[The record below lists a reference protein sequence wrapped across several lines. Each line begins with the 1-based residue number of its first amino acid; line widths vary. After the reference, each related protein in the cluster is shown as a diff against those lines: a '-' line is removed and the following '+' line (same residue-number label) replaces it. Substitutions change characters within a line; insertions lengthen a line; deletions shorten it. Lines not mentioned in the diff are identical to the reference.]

1 MAVDDEGIDALLE
14 LYEEQRPRLY
24 RLARLLGAGTDAG
37 SVVRSAFRS
46 LHRRSKRLIDPQE
59 RVEYLT
65 EQVVHLTRAAAGRGI
80 EVPDPDDGRYLPLI
94 ERLRKQHVS
103 SAEILVVS
111 HFMTMF
117 GPELSRVMRL
127 SVHRSNQRL
136 ESALEE
142 LASHEGEGEQIN
154 ALSADLT
161 SALHSIADQIK
172 VPAAPP
178 LEPALQETSSSPER
192 GSVRGQLVAVASIVA
207 LALGAM
213 LAVGTQRE
221 PVAAPEPVP
230 SPTVASPTPTTQS
243 AVQAVVRSAPIYYV
257 GRADGKLYREYR
269 DLPSTA
275 RLSRTGI
282 ESLITLVPLDPDY
295 VSLWTGKYQ
304 GSKLRNG
311 VLTIDLSADAY
322 SSIEPAKQQAAIEQM
337 VYTMSEVL
345 ERPGLV
351 VKFLADGS
359 PAPAPFNKPQGHRR
373 HGLGP
378 MPGLWITSPRNQD
391 VTPAGTLSIQG
402 TVKPEFGAPTVTL
415 VNTETQE
422 TVSSSIAQT
431 GLAKNDEGWLVW
443 SVMLSISEPGTYE
456 VKAEATSRGTRA
468 ALQPTS
474 VSETKLVRVSE

>member
-1 MAVDDEGIDALLE
+1 MAVDDERIDELIE

-24 RLARLLGAGTDAG
+24 RLARLLGAGTEAG
-37 SVVRSAFRS
+37 STVRSAFRS

-59 RVEYLT
+59 RAEYLT
-65 EQVVHLTRAAAGRGI
+65 EQVVHLTRTASGEGVDI
-80 EVPDPDDGRYLPLI
+80 PDPDDGRYLPLI
-94 ERLRKQHVS
+94 ERLRTQSAS

-127 SVHRSNQRL
+127 TVHRSNQRL

-142 LASHEGEGEQIN
+142 LASEEGEQIN

-161 SALHSIADQIK
+161 AALRSVANQIK
-172 VPAAPP
+172 VPPAKP
-178 LEPALQETSSSPER
+178 LAPALQEASSPER

-207 LALGAM
+207 LALGSI

-221 PVAAPEPVP
+221 PAATPEPVVS
-230 SPTVASPTPTTQS
+230 SPVESPTPTTQ
-243 AVQAVVRSAPIYYV
+243 AATQAVVRSAPIYYV

-275 RLSRTGI
+275 SLSRTGI

-311 VLTIDLSADAY
+311 VLTVDLSADAY
-322 SSIEPAKQQAAIEQM
+322 SSIEPTKQQAAIEQM
-337 VYTMSEVL
+337 VYTMSELL

-351 VKFLADGS
+351 VQFQADGS
-359 PAPAPFNKPQGHRR
+359 PAPAPFNKPQGYRR

-391 VTPAGTLSIQG
+391 LTPAGTLSIQG
-402 TVKPEFGAPTVTL
+402 TVRPEFGAPTVTL
-415 VNTETQE
+415 VHTETQE
-422 TVSSSIAQT
+422 VISNSIAQT

-456 VKAEATSRGTRA
+456 VRAEATARGTNA
-468 ALQPTS
+468 AGQPTS

>member
-1 MAVDDEGIDALLE
+1 MAVDDERIDELIE

-24 RLARLLGAGTDAG
+24 RLARLLGAGAEAG
-37 SVVRSAFRS
+37 PTVRSAFRS

-65 EQVVHLTRAAAGRGI
+65 EQVVHLTRTASGEGVDI
-80 EVPDPDDGRYLPLI
+80 PDPDDGRYLPLI
-94 ERLRKQHVS
+94 ERLRKQSAS

-127 SVHRSNQRL
+127 TVHRSNQRL

-142 LASHEGEGEQIN
+142 LASEEGEQIN

-161 SALHSIADQIK
+161 AALHSVANQIK
-172 VPAAPP
+172 VPPAKP
-178 LEPALQETSSSPER
+178 LAPALHEASSSPER

-207 LALGAM
+207 LALGSI

-221 PVAAPEPVP
+221 PAAAPEPVAS
-230 SPTVASPTPTTQS
+230 SPVESPTPTTQ
-243 AVQAVVRSAPIYYV
+243 AAMQAVVRSAPLYYV

-275 RLSRTGI
+275 SLSRTGV
-282 ESLITLVPLDPDY
+282 EALITLVPLDPDY
-295 VSLWTGKYQ
+295 VSLWTGQYQ

-311 VLTIDLSADAY
+311 VLAVNLSADAY
-322 SSIEPAKQQAAIEQM
+322 SSIEPTKQQAAIEQM
-337 VYTMSEVL
+337 VYTMSELL
-345 ERPGLV
+345 ERPDLTV
-351 VKFLADGS
+351 QFQADGS
-359 PAPAPFNKPQGHRR
+359 PAPAPFNKPQGYRR

-391 VTPAGTLSIQG
+391 LTPVGTLSIQG
-402 TVKPEFGAPTVTL
+402 TVRPEFGAPTVTL
-415 VNTETQE
+415 VHAETQKV
-422 TVSSSIAQT
+422 VSSSIAQT

-456 VKAEATSRGTRA
+456 VKAEATARGTNA
-468 ALQPTS
+468 AGQPAS

>member
-1 MAVDDEGIDALLE
+1 MAVDDERIDELIE

-24 RLARLLGAGTDAG
+24 RLARLLGAGTEAG
-37 SVVRSAFRS
+37 PTVRSAFRS
-46 LHRRSKRLIDPQE
+46 LYRRSKRLIDPQE

-65 EQVVHLTRAAAGRGI
+65 EQVVHLTRTASGESVDI
-80 EVPDPDDGRYLPLI
+80 PDPDDGRYLPLI
-94 ERLRKQHVS
+94 ERLRKQSAS

-127 SVHRSNQRL
+127 TVHRSNQRL

-142 LASHEGEGEQIN
+142 LASEESEQIN

-161 SALHSIADQIK
+161 AALGSVANKIK
-172 VPAAPP
+172 VPPAKP
-178 LEPALQETSSSPER
+178 LAPALHEASSSPER

-207 LALGAM
+207 LALGAI

-221 PVAAPEPVP
+221 PAAAPEPVV
-230 SPTVASPTPTTQS
+230 SSTVESPTPTAQAA
-243 AVQAVVRSAPIYYV
+243 AVQAVVRSAPLYYV

-275 RLSRTGI
+275 SLSRTGV
-282 ESLITLVPLDPDY
+282 EALITLVPLDPDY

-311 VLTIDLSADAY
+311 VLTVDLSADAY
-322 SSIEPAKQQAAIEQM
+322 SSIEPTKQQAAIEQM
-337 VYTMSEVL
+337 VYTMSELL

-351 VKFLADGS
+351 VQFQADGS
-359 PAPAPFNKPQGHRR
+359 PAPAPFNKPQGYRR

-391 VTPAGTLSIQG
+391 LTPVGTLSIQG
-402 TVKPEFGAPTVTL
+402 TVRPEFGAPTVTL
-415 VNTETQE
+415 MHAETQE
-422 TVSSSIAQT
+422 VVSSSIAQT

-456 VKAEATSRGTRA
+456 VKAEATARGTNA
-468 ALQPTS
+468 AGQPAS

>member
-1 MAVDDEGIDALLE
+1 MAVDNEGLDDLIQ

-24 RLARLLGAGTDAG
+24 RLARLLGAGTEAG
-37 SVVRSAFRS
+37 PIVRAAFRS

-65 EQVVHLTRAAAGRGI
+65 EQVVHLARTAFGEGVDI
-80 EVPDPDDGRYLPLI
+80 PDPDDGRYLPLI
-94 ERLRKQHVS
+94 ERLRKQSAS

-127 SVHRSNQRL
+127 TVHRSNQRL

-142 LASHEGEGEQIN
+142 LAIEEGEQIN

-161 SALHSIADQIK
+161 AALRSIASQIK
-172 VPAAPP
+172 VPPANPLAPT
-178 LEPALQETSSSPER
+178 LQEASSPER

-207 LALGAM
+207 LALGSIV
-213 LAVGTQRE
+213 AVGTQRE
-221 PVAAPEPVP
+221 PAAAPEPVVS
-230 SPTVASPTPTTQS
+230 SPVESLTPTTQA

-257 GRADGKLYREYR
+257 GRTDGKLYREYR
-269 DLPSTA
+269 DLPSTSS
-275 RLSRTGI
+275 LSRTGI

-311 VLTIDLSADAY
+311 VLTVDLSADAY
-322 SSIEPAKQQAAIEQM
+322 SGIEPAKQEAAIEQM
-337 VYTMSEVL
+337 VYTMSELL

-351 VKFLADGS
+351 VQFQADGS
-359 PAPAPFNKPQGHRR
+359 PAPAPFNKPQGYRR

-402 TVKPEFGAPTVTL
+402 TVRPEYGAPTVTL
-415 VNTETQE
+415 VHTETQE
-422 TVSSSIAQT
+422 VVSSSIEQT
-431 GLAKNDEGWLVW
+431 GLAKNDEGWLIW
-443 SVMLSISEPGTYE
+443 SVMLSISDPGTYE
-456 VKAEATSRGTRA
+456 VRA
-468 ALQPTS
+468 AATARGINVAGQPNS
-474 VSETKLVRVSE
+474 VSETKLVRVSD